1 MRDVVIDTSLLCEI
15 AYKEARELGELLGV
29 DTNLI
34 NEVGRKSCEIL
45 EKYSEIDPRDIVRA
59 IYHILLKKNSQ
70 LTMRR
75 RTILSNPSLSWLELV
90 PIVYK
95 YI

>member
-15 AYKEARELGELLGV
+15 AYKEARDLGELLGV

-34 NEVGRKSCEIL
+34 DEVGRKSCEIL

>member
-90 PIVYK
+90 PIVYR

>member
-15 AYKEARELGELLGV
+15 AYKEARDLGELLGV
-29 DTNLI
+29 NTNLI

>member
-15 AYKEARELGELLGV
+15 AYKEARDLGELLGV
-29 DTNLI
+29 DINLI

-90 PIVYK
+90 PIVYR